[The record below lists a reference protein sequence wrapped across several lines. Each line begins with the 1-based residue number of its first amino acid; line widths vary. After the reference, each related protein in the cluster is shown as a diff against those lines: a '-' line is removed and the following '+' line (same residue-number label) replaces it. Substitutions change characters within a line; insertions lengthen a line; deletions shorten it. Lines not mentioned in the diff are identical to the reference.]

1 MMSLLIFFYF
11 HFRAS
16 ITGTRINIQTQTVS
30 LMKKPSPLPKSAP
43 AATAVVSNGSEDYA
57 DAADVAESKTNNSR
71 AAVHAEQEDA
81 AAAGDWRLQ
90 SHSLPS
96 LGRASSGN
104 VQNFTEHIP
113 RLKKFKKRAYYL
125 RHSAKKTV

>member
-1 MMSLLIFFYF
+1 MMRLLSFLNFR
-11 HFRAS
+11 FRAS

-57 DAADVAESKTNNSR
+57 DAESKTNNSR

-81 AAAGDWRLQ
+81 AMAGDWRLQ

-96 LGRASSGN
+96 IGRASSGN
-104 VQNFTEHIP
+104 VQTFTEHIP
-113 RLKKFKKRAYYL
+113 YIKKFKKRAY
-125 RHSAKKTV
+125 